1 MVKKEVIEK
10 IKKFADLLKN
20 REKIK
25 VDKIIL
31 YGSCLKGKTRKDSD
45 IDVAVVSSQFGK
57 DRMEEGA
64 NLFEIAGEVDPRI
77 EPIPISAKSWREDTW
92 IPLIYE
98 VKNKGVEIKNEFP
111 ITNLGNDKK
120 GEQRK
125 ELLQKE
131 LKRITRIIIKKYIP
145 DKIILFGSLANGK
158 VHEWSDID
166 LAIIKE
172 TKMRFIKRMQK
183 VGLMTSPKL
192 GVDFIVYTP
201 EEFENMVKDDNY
213 FIKDEI
219 LRKGEVLYDK
229 QLV

>member
-1 MVKKEVIEK
+1 MVKKEVIKK
-10 IKKFADLLKN
+10 IREFAYLLEN
-20 REKIK
+20 REKMKIDK
-25 VDKIIL
+25 VIL
-31 YGSCLKGKTRKDSD
+31 YGSCLTGNTREDSD
-45 IDVAVVSSQFGK
+45 IDVAVISSQFGK

-64 NLFEIAGEVDPRI
+64 KLFEIAGEIDPKI
-77 EPIPISAKSWREDTW
+77 EPIPISTKSWREDTW

-98 VKNKGVEIKNEFP
+98 VKSKGMEIKQ
-111 ITNLGNDKK
+111 KK
-120 GEQRK
+120 DEGRK

-131 LKRITRIIIKKYIP
+131 LKRITEIIIKEYLP

-219 LRKGEVLYDK
+219 MRKGRVLYDK

>member
-1 MVKKEVIEK
+1 MVKKEVIKK
-10 IKKFADLLKN
+10 IREFAYLLEN
-20 REKIK
+20 REKMKIDK
-25 VDKIIL
+25 VIL
-31 YGSCLKGKTRKDSD
+31 YGSCLTGNTREDSD
-45 IDVAVVSSQFGK
+45 IDVAVISSQFGK

-64 NLFEIAGEVDPRI
+64 KLFEIAGEIDPKI
-77 EPIPISAKSWREDTW
+77 EPIPISTKSWREDTW

-98 VKNKGVEIKNEFP
+98 VKSKGMEIKQ
-111 ITNLGNDKK
+111 KK
-120 GEQRK
+120 DEGRK

-131 LKRITRIIIKKYIP
+131 LKRITEIIIKEYLP

-201 EEFENMVKDDNY
+201 GEFENMVKDDNY

-219 LRKGEVLYDK
+219 LKKGKVLYDK

>member
-1 MVKKEVIEK
+1 MVKKEVIKK
-10 IKKFADLLKN
+10 IREFAYLLEN
-20 REKIK
+20 REKMKIDK
-25 VDKIIL
+25 VIL
-31 YGSCLKGKTRKDSD
+31 YGSCLTGNIREDSD
-45 IDVAVVSSQFGK
+45 IDVAVISSQFGK

-64 NLFEIAGEVDPRI
+64 KLFEIAGEIDPKI
-77 EPIPISAKSWREDTW
+77 EPIPISTKSWREDTW

-98 VKNKGVEIKNEFP
+98 VKSKGMEIKQ
-111 ITNLGNDKK
+111 KK
-120 GEQRK
+120 DEGRK

-131 LKRITRIIIKKYIP
+131 LKRITRIIIKEYLP

-201 EEFENMVKDDNY
+201 GEFENMVKDDNY

-219 LRKGEVLYDK
+219 LKKGKVLYDK